1 MNKLS
6 PVEKTLF
13 EAREVAGSATYK
25 KRESEF
31 VSSFQVSLFTKRVNR
46 SVKIL
51 FFFLQ
56 VNISSVKLHIET
68 LIIPTTL
75 WASNFRQ

>member
-51 FFFLQ
+51 FFF
-56 VNISSVKLHIET
+56 SSGKHFFRET
-68 LIIPTTL
+68 PY
-75 WASNFRQ
+75 WNFNNTHHVMGL